1 MIANRWVS
9 LYAPLAA
16 LALLAGCTSTDLN
29 QHRYSPPQVRMPGQ
43 QAATQPASDVR
54 VSPVGSV
61 PVQPLPQADDADPRV
76 ALSTQLSGANVV
88 PPTPSRGSGRLDMVY
103 NRQTRLLRWKTSW
116 SGLEGTITGVQFHSP
131 AGAGQTAPAAMIW
144 PGPFGATYEGRVTL
158 GEQQAADLLQGLW
171 YVNVQTTA
179 YPAGEIRGQLHVV
192 E

>member
-61 PVQPLPQADDADPRV
+61 PVQPLPQADDCRAAHAQPRQR
-76 ALSTQLSGANVV
+76 AAGHGLQ
-88 PPTPSRGSGRLDMVY
+88 PP
-103 NRQTRLLRWKTSW
+103 N
-116 SGLEGTITGVQFHSP
+116 
-131 AGAGQTAPAAMIW
+131 APAALEDELVRAGGHHHRRAISQPGWRRANSAGSNDLAW
-144 PGPFGATYEGRVTL
+144 PVWR
-158 GEQQAADLLQGLW
+158 
-171 YVNVQTTA
+171 
-179 YPAGEIRGQLHVV
+179 HV
-192 E
+192 